1 MRRPLDVE
9 VIFTPACPHGRA
21 LRRRID
27 ALARGE
33 GIAVAI
39 TETIL
44 DDPGDAEARRFA
56 GSPTV
61 LVDGRDI
68 ESRAA
73 TVPADR
79 GLG

>member
-1 MRRPLDVE
+1 MTPLDVE
-9 VIFTPACPHGRA
+9 IIFTPACPHGRT
-21 LRRRID
+21 LRGRIH

-33 GIAVAI
+33 GIEVAV

-44 DDPGDAEARRFA
+44 ADPAAAEARRFR

-61 LVDGRDI
+61 LVQGSDI
-68 ESRAA
+68 EPQPAA
-73 TVPADR
+73 APADY

>member
-1 MRRPLDVE
+1 MAPLDIE
-9 VIFTPACPHGRA
+9 IIYTPTCPHGPR
-21 LRRRID
+21 LRGRID

-33 GIAVAI
+33 GIEVAI

-44 DDPGDAEARRFA
+44 DDPADAEAGRLR

-61 LVDGRDI
+61 LVRGSDI
-68 ESRAA
+68 EPQPAG
-73 TVPADR
+73 TPADY

>member
-1 MRRPLDVE
+1 MAPLDIE
-9 VIFTPACPHGRA
+9 IIYTPTCPHGRT
-21 LRRRID
+21 LHGRID

-33 GIAVAI
+33 GIEVAV

-44 DDPGDAEARRFA
+44 DDLADALARRFR

-61 LVDGRDI
+61 LVRGGDI
-68 ESRAA
+68 EPQLAV
-73 TVPADR
+73 TPADY

>member
-1 MRRPLDVE
+1 MTPLDIE
-9 VIFTPACPHGRA
+9 IIYTPTCPHGRT
-21 LRRRID
+21 LRGRID

-33 GIAVAI
+33 GIEVAV

-44 DDPGDAEARRFA
+44 DDRADAEARHFR

-61 LVDGRDI
+61 LVQGTDI
-68 ESRAA
+68 DPQPDA
-73 TVPADR
+73 TPADY